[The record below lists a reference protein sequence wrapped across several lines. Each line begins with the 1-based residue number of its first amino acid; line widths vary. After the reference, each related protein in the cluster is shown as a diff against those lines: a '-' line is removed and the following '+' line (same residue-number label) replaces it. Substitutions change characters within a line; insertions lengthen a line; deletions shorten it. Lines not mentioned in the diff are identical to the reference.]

1 MKSKSMI
8 IYLISIV
15 ILGIAL
21 VSLGVYFTS
30 WKETRIV
37 LDTDYNELF
46 TDEELSEKGHKAE
59 LEEYATDVSVAYENN
74 DGSKTLYVYSSPI
87 RYLNS
92 MGNFTLI
99 DTRIANVRDKQL
111 RNDGYIYT
119 VANNSIKSFY
129 PKSMNGEK
137 GILIKNTDPSN
148 KKEYSYEFGIYT
160 SKAKLGWY
168 RERKNFISNNVNA
181 VQYRDC
187 FENTAD
193 MYFYPS
199 AVGTSCEI
207 NFTKKPDKCTVSF
220 WIKADKNIYDLS
232 VEPGGY
238 ITFKEQITD
247 NKGNTNKEIRAVVQ
261 KPLLKDKNGKIYY
274 NNSITLS
281 SQGDGLYLLDFCFDK
296 DIDFVNA
303 TAFISFEMRRESQP
317 DNSIYS
323 KDPDLK
329 YAFLRNYAVVGN
341 SDDYGIGRLL
351 IRYKF
356 AKYFDLKPDII
367 QSAKFHMYSLNQG
380 NEEFELLSVL
390 EDWCSVRGNWNNNYK
405 TGDITSKASLS
416 DNHLDFDITEE
427 TKKWCKD
434 ESGQAEHNGVLLKTS
449 SENNGENYIILSNDS
464 SLYNNYTEIK
474 IN

>member
-1 MKSKSMI
+1 
-8 IYLISIV
+8 
-15 ILGIAL
+15 
-21 VSLGVYFTS
+21 
-30 WKETRIV
+30 
-37 LDTDYNELF
+37 
-46 TDEELSEKGHKAE
+46 
-59 LEEYATDVSVAYENN
+59 
-74 DGSKTLYVYSSPI
+74 
-87 RYLNS
+87 
-92 MGNFTLI
+92 
-99 DTRIANVRDKQL
+99 
-111 RNDGYIYT
+111 
-119 VANNSIKSFY
+119 
-129 PKSMNGEK
+129 
-137 GILIKNTDPSN
+137 
-148 KKEYSYEFGIYT
+148 
-160 SKAKLGWY
+160 
-168 RERKNFISNNVNA
+168 
-181 VQYRDC
+181 
-187 FENTAD
+187 
-193 MYFYPS
+193 
-199 AVGTSCEI
+199 
-207 NFTKKPDKCTVSF
+207 
-220 WIKADKNIYDLS
+220 
-232 VEPGGY
+232 
-238 ITFKEQITD
+238 
-247 NKGNTNKEIRAVVQ
+247 
-261 KPLLKDKNGKIYY
+261 
-274 NNSITLS
+274 
-281 SQGDGLYLLDFCFDK
+281 
-296 DIDFVNA
+296 
-303 TAFISFEMRRESQP
+303 MRRESQP